1 MRRFQT
7 GPPGQFATYHSGW
20 SRAKDVPRLATAI
33 FQDRVRE
40 NPGGTRVGAGT
51 RVGSFAARAARN
63 YLAAVLSPGDARAM
77 LYDGRCSPGLM
88 LISRS

>member
-40 NPGGTRVGAGT
+40 NPGGTRVGGLHAGWLVSLP
-51 RVGSFAARAARN
+51 RGSEE
-63 YLAAVLSPGDARAM
+63 LP
-77 LYDGRCSPGLM
+77 
-88 LISRS
+88 SRGAEPRRGAGYAL

>member
-40 NPGGTRVGAGT
+40 NPGGTRVECFAGWLVSLPRT
-51 RVGSFAARAARN
+51 ARN
-63 YLAAVLSPGDARAM
+63 DLAAVLSTRAM